1 MKDKGGHG
9 SEARGG
15 SAVRAP
21 AYDGKPTWHGVTA
34 SGQKVTNRFGNPIA
48 YASSEAAVNGTKPI
62 LSVAQSADKAL
73 AGGGQPVASDA
84 HAAATLAGGSK
95 SAPVDTHPAM
105 AERPN
110 AWGQYPK
117 QAAEARAQLRSD
129 RKQQLNKPPSQRRSY
144 P

>member
-1 MKDKGGHG
+1 MKDAKGHG
-9 SEARGG
+9 SEPRGG
-15 SAVRAP
+15 GSSSPEVKAHIQRAAQLAKTLGADHPSVGAALHDAVM
-21 AYDGKPTWHGVTA
+21 
-34 SGQKVTNRFGNPIA
+34 
-48 YASSEAAVNGTKPI
+48 AARPPGGFYQI
-62 LSVAQSADKAL
+62 
-73 AGGGQPVASDA
+73 GGGQPVASNA
-84 HAAATLAGGSK
+84 HAAATLAGSPK